1 MKKTVSITYESPVI
15 RVIEMKSEGVIC
27 DSEDFEEGH
36 DEDAVP
42 FLQNLLS

>member
-1 MKKTVSITYESPVI
+1 MEKSRRILYEPPVI

-36 DEDAVP
+36 DED
-42 FLQNLLS
+42 